1 MLSMTGF
8 GTGEAA
14 QGEVNVAVELRSVNH
29 RYLDIALKLPMALN
43 GLESE
48 MRALIKGRVARGR
61 ISGFAQVELS
71 SEAVP
76 VVMAP
81 ERLNQGVRLLKEAA
95 ARLGEES
102 GQLPQPIRLEHLLA
116 IPDLLQAEEP
126 QQDEDDLRQATLAAL
141 TQAVDRLHETKER
154 EGRELAAEMDGR
166 LAKLREHL
174 SAVEK
179 LVPQAVAEGH
189 QRLQTRIEQLLGGE
203 FDAQRLAQEAAVLA
217 DRANINEECE
227 RLAVHIESFQAALSA
242 GGQVAKRMNFLL
254 QEMHREVNTMGS
266 KTNLM
271 DITQLVIAMK
281 EEVESMREQI
291 QNLE

>member
-8 GTGEAA
+8 GTGEAT
-14 QGEVNVAVELRSVNH
+14 QGEVSVAVELRSVNH
-29 RYLDIALKLPMALN
+29 RYLDIALKLPPAMN

-48 MRALIKGRVARGR
+48 LRALIKGRVARGR

-71 SEAVP
+71 SETVP

-81 ERLNQGVRLLKEAA
+81 ERLNQGIRLLKEAE
-95 ARLGEES
+95 ARLAEEA

-116 IPDLLQAEEP
+116 IPDLMQAEEP

-141 TQAVDRLHETKER
+141 TQAVDRLHETKEK

-166 LAKLREHL
+166 LARLREHL

-227 RLAVHIESFQAALSA
+227 RLAVHIESFQAALND